1 EAFGGVPTYILI
13 IILFTAVSVTVG
25 LMYENKLDTDFA
37 ESIGKKIHS
46 IKYDSNTNAMPEGD
60 LENLPELNKN
70 STPALQLTMEQPQK
84 MYLKGRIYEVYDGTS
99 WKKADT
105 KETAQYEDLFYW
117 LHKEGFYGQSQIA
130 YASMFVS
137 GQQAAEMTISN
148 LSACNEFGYVPYAM
162 YGNESLPSDMI
173 GDNHSYSTQHIQYLA
188 GSVPEWY
195 KVQQNLASAQNRGN
209 IGQYLRNEAA
219 YEAYVKSV
227 DLQLTNESWS
237 VINRQLGE
245 DTTAKT
251 LSQIRDIINDYLSGA
266 LVYDETVKTYNGGS
280 DFVQYTLE
288 YSGKGYDVHYAT
300 IATLMLRYYGVPARY
315 VEGYFLSADEAER
328 YAAGEKIILTEEH
341 AHAWTEYYLS
351 GVGFIPFEVT
361 PGYIDDEELELG
373 AMDSENMQIYTGE
386 HMKYASVQPPENIEE
401 PQQSRF
407 SFSMKPIYF
416 VYMAGLLLAVLTA
429 LVLIRRKN
437 FKKVM
442 ETMDAA
448 DNRHNIAMN
457 YGYAQKLIKHCNIEL
472 PQNSIDMERLNKEAI
487 FSNHTLD
494 DIQRQKMKEYVQD
507 VLDACKKKWSVVQ
520 KIRYKLWD
528 CLY

>member
-1 EAFGGVPTYILI
+1 
-13 IILFTAVSVTVG
+13 
-25 LMYENKLDTDFA
+25 
-37 ESIGKKIHS
+37 
-46 IKYDSNTNAMPEGD
+46 
-60 LENLPELNKN
+60 
-70 STPALQLTMEQPQK
+70 
-84 MYLKGRIYEVYDGTS
+84 
-99 WKKADT
+99 
-105 KETAQYEDLFYW
+105 
-117 LHKEGFYGQSQIA
+117 
-130 YASMFVS
+130 
-137 GQQAAEMTISN
+137 
-148 LSACNEFGYVPYAM
+148 
-162 YGNESLPSDMI
+162 
-173 GDNHSYSTQHIQYLA
+173 
-188 GSVPEWY
+188 
-195 KVQQNLASAQNRGN
+195 
-209 IGQYLRNEAA
+209 
-219 YEAYVKSV
+219 
-227 DLQLTNESWS
+227 
-237 VINRQLGE
+237 
-245 DTTAKT
+245 
-251 LSQIRDIINDYLSGA
+251 
-266 LVYDETVKTYNGGS
+266 
-280 DFVQYTLE
+280 
-288 YSGKGYDVHYAT
+288 
-300 IATLMLRYYGVPARY
+300 MLRYYGVPARY

-386 HMKYASVQPPENIEE
+386 HMKYVSVQPPENIEE

-448 DNRHNIAMN
+448 DNRYNIAMN

-507 VLDACKKKWSVVQ
+507 VLDACKKKLSVVQ